1 MTNQRETGHAEQVYL
16 RPEGLIPTSSGCY
29 LGRVRAREGRV
40 TFSWK
45 SGFSSPR
52 TDPYPAANG
61 APPKPV
67 LCAEQVYLS
76 AQGLDPSSWGSDR
89 GRVGPRAA
97 ILGPKWSTDEIFGP
111 VMQRCAESDPALS
124 DQLFAPCKFDLLRQ
138 SGLCRLGGP
147 AGAARGP
154 LSPGPRAGARKQGQG
169 VALARFG
176 DVQAGANR
184 PRRASLLKSPRADSH
199 VFRVLPE

>member
-1 MTNQRETGHAEQVYL
+1 MHPGRPVRVWGLGQRSGALATREEVPARQTGH
-16 RPEGLIPTSSGCY
+16 
-29 LGRVRAREGRV
+29 
-40 TFSWK
+40 
-45 SGFSSPR
+45 
-52 TDPYPAANG
+52 
-61 APPKPV
+61 
-67 LCAEQVYLS
+67 AEQVYLS

-97 ILGPKWSTDEIFGP
+97 NLAPKWSTDEIFGP

-138 SGLCRLGGP
+138 SGICRLGGP

-154 LSPGPRAGARKQGQG
+154 MSPGPGAGARKPGQG

-184 PRRASLLKSPRADSH
+184 PRRASLLKSPRAESI
-199 VFRVLPE
+199 VFRVLPEKPWVCT